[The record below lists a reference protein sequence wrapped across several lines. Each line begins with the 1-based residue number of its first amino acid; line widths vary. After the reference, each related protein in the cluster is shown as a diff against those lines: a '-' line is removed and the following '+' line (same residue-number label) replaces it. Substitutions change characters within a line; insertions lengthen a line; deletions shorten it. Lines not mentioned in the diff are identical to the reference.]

1 MKTRTQTTPQGIMTV
16 EVGAITGD
24 VEIHTDDATPS
35 EGVVV
40 TVAYKGA
47 RDIYTVEGSPA
58 SAGTTHEE
66 IVARLTTEGDKSTRL
81 T

>member
-1 MKTRTQTTPQGIMTV
+1 MKTTTATATQGIMTV

-24 VEIHTDDATPS
+24 VEIATEDGT

-40 TVAYKGA
+40 TVAYAGA

-58 SAGTTHEE
+58 PTGANHDE
-66 IVARLTTEGDKSTRL
+66 IVKALTAKSEKANRLG
-81 T
+81 